1 MALFDWLRRLF
12 GREQSSDAGVYPATM
27 AAPPVAGD
35 DMHDHSGGDGGWGDG
50 ATGGNGAGGGNGD
63 GG

>member
-1 MALFDWLRRLF
+1 
-12 GREQSSDAGVYPATM
+12 VYPATM